1 MLIQDA
7 LPAHKVDDENLS
19 FFKAIGVDY
28 LTIDPA
34 PLAASGQHA
43 VPALKDPREMEDYF
57 RKTRALVESHGMKLQ
72 NIVLTGPDEVTL
84 ALPGRDEK
92 IAEWRDTLRAMGE
105 TGIPTVGYNFKPIGN
120 FRTPATHGRG
130 GAAYSTFVYDEF
142 MKDVP
147 SFPGKQ
153 IGEEQMWEHIE
164 YFLERIVPVA
174 EEAGVTLALH
184 PDDPPI
190 PEPMAGAARI
200 VSSLDQYKRIFNLV
214 PSPAN
219 SMLFCQGCVAEM
231 GENVV
236 EAIRDIGS
244 LGKIAYVHFR
254 NIRSLGQ
261 ITNHQAG
268 ELRTTPLSFQE
279 VFVDEGDQDMFQA
292 MQAYKEV
299 GFKGPFMM
307 DHTPGIPGMTDSL
320 RTYATGALVPDN
332 PGMPD
337 NPEAQKTKRVVIPD
351 NRSGHAFAV
360 GYIRAMIQAVYR

>member
-7 LPAHKVDDENLS
+7 LPAHKVDAENLS

-43 VPALKDPREMEDYF
+43 KPALKEPKEMEEYF
-57 RKTRALVESHGMKLQ
+57 LKTRALVEAHGMKLQ
-72 NIVLTGPDEVTL
+72 NIVLTGPDEATL

-92 IAEWRDTLRAMGE
+92 IEEWCDTLRAMGRA
-105 TGIPTVGYNFKPIGN
+105 GIPTVGYNFKPIGN
-120 FRTPATHGRG
+120 FRTPTTYGRG

-147 SFPGKQ
+147 SFPDKQ
-153 IGEEQMWEHIE
+153 IGEEKMWENIE
-164 YFLERIVPVA
+164 YFLERVVPVA
-174 EEAGVTLALH
+174 EESGVTLALH

-190 PEPMAGAARI
+190 AEPLAGAARI
-200 VSSLDQYKRIFNLV
+200 VSTLDQYKRIFNLV

-236 EAIRDIGS
+236 EAIHDIGS

-254 NIRSLGQ
+254 NIRGTS
-261 ITNHQAG
+261 
-268 ELRTTPLSFQE
+268 RSFQE

-292 MQAYKEV
+292 MQAYKKV

-320 RTYATGALVPDN
+320 RTYTTGVLVTDN

-337 NPEAQKTKRVVIPD
+337 NAEASSTRAVIPD